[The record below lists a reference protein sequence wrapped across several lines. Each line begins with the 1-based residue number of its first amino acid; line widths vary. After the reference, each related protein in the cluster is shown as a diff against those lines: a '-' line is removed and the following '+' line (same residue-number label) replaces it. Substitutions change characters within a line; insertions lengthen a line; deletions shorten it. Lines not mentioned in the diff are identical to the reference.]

1 MSELTEAGMISSN
14 GNIILFILD
23 SLPFFTDRYG
33 FEGVILGYGF
43 YDIWTE
49 EHKLAGEIQPTL
61 SGDGITIRSGGM
73 NYFSSKAVIEMMLSG
88 ERKTAPVMKKRN
100 NAFCH
105 SI

>member
-1 MSELTEAGMISSN
+1 MSQWIEAGMISSN

-49 EHKLAGEIQPTL
+49 EHKHAGEIQPTS
-61 SGDGITIRSGGM
+61 SGEGIIIRSGGI
-73 NYFSSKAVIEMMLSG
+73 NYFSPRAAVEKMLSG
-88 ERKTAPVMKKRN
+88 ERKIAPVIR
-100 NAFCH
+100 
-105 SI
+105 I